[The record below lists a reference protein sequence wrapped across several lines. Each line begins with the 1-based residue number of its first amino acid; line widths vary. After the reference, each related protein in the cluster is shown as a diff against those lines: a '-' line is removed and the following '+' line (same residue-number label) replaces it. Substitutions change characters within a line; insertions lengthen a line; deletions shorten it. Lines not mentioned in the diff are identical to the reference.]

1 MIWIKSVSCAVQK
14 ISGAACKQ
22 SALDMNT
29 KIASQLIIGRLAGY
43 ISNERKV
50 FHPYFLSIVY
60 SIGPSGRKLSQL
72 DETLLFHSV
81 LPHIKGSSSAS
92 AGTSSNHFC
101 TGKLTSFPG
110 HPGFYHI
117 IDRTTITVGHTDKN
131 NWAIT
136 FVQG

>member
-1 MIWIKSVSCAVQK
+1 
-14 ISGAACKQ
+14 
-22 SALDMNT
+22 LNT

-50 FHPYFLSIVY
+50 FYPYFLSIVY
-60 SIGPSGRKLSQL
+60 SIDPFGRKLSQL

-117 IDRTTITVGHTDKN
+117 IDRTSITVGHQTYSGFKIGVAGKN
-131 NWAIT
+131 HLHQ
-136 FVQG
+136 FVPAHRNKHPWFPQSFFQH